1 MATEVVTIRLP
12 PKDTQLID
20 FFIKEGEFKSR
31 SDFLRYATKRM
42 IAELI
47 SKRLDAMVVTKKV
60 NKKELERIHKL
71 IKETRKE
78 LWSGKYAQSVP

>member
-1 MATEVVTIRLP
+1 MTTEVVTIRLP

-31 SDFLRYATKRM
+31 SDFLRHATKMM

-60 NKKELERIHKL
+60 DRKELDRIHKL

-78 LWSGKYAQSVP
+78 LWSKKYAEGVP

>member
-1 MATEVVTIRLP
+1 MTTKVVTIRLP

-31 SDFLRYATKRM
+31 SDFLRYAAKRM

-47 SKRLDAMVVTKKV
+47 SKKLDAMVVTKKV
-60 NKKELERIHKL
+60 DEKELDRVHKL
-71 IKETRKE
+71 IKETRQE
-78 LWSGKYAQSVP
+78 LWREKYAEGVP